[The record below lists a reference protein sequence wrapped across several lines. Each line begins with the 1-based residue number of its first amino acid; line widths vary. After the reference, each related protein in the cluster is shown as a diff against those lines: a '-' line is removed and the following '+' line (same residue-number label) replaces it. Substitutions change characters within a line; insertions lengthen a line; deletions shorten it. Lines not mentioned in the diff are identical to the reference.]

1 MRSWRGAWKLGAAA
15 LVLLLLLCVSS
26 IWGLPW
32 LLRQQ
37 ALPQLSQSLGRTVTL
52 QEAVFSPWSLELTL
66 QGLQVAGEA
75 ATDAPL
81 LEVER
86 LTANLS
92 LSSLWHRAPVVEALT
107 VERPLLRLARSAEG
121 HYDIDDLLQRLQ
133 SGPAPKADEPPA
145 HFALYNLELHEGR
158 VLFDDRP
165 VGQRH
170 ELARLKLSLPF
181 LSNLDADIKVKV
193 QPRLAGALNGVAF
206 DTGAVATP
214 FDERREASLKLHLD
228 ALDLRPYLG
237 YLPKGLPLRLTRG
250 QLSTDLELD
259 FAQAPKAAAQV
270 SLRGKVQ
277 LIDWALTQADDQPW
291 LEWQRLELGLKDVQ
305 PLRQQARFGELRW
318 EAPRLALQRQPR
330 GALKLP
336 VPSPSPNAAPAKPG
350 PAAKSAGWQ
359 LSLER
364 FALQQGALQWR
375 DLAAGPTAALDFDEL
390 ALELTQLAYPPAAEA
405 DLQLSGRLAS
415 AAKPSDKP
423 SKKPPAKAAT
433 MPGPAEFKAQGQIK
447 PDGAQI
453 EAQLQGLQLA
463 WLAPYLQPAT
473 PLQLQGQLGAQA
485 RLSWMQPAGAE
496 ARLGLEIAQAS
507 LDNFSALDGGR
518 PALGL
523 KRLELADASLDLGAR
538 RLRIGALSLK
548 SPSAQI
554 ERAASGGWNAER
566 WTAAAAE
573 PATAAASPAAPASAA
588 SAVSWAVQLKALR
601 VDDGRLA
608 FSDAQTGDGVED
620 LPVRYVLDG
629 LKLDLQDLSL
639 GGKPGAMA
647 ALQLQARLGA
657 LRPGQSTV
665 VAAEMGSLAWRGS
678 LGLQP
683 LLAKGSLR
691 LERLPIQGLDGYL
704 EQQLRLSLQHGDLGY
719 RGDFAVELTPGQGLK
734 ASAEGDVLVADL
746 KLAQRLS
753 GEDLLSW
760 QALTLKGLKFALQP
774 GSVPRLDIAE
784 LNLSDFFARLAV
796 SEQGRFNLGE
806 VRVAHEGGQQ
816 PAAPAASAPAAA
828 ATPPLQLSVAS
839 TRLLKGKV
847 DFSDQFV
854 RPNYRADI
862 TNLQGSLGAFRSD
875 STEMAAL
882 ELRGTVAGTAALEI
896 TGRLNPS
903 AQPLMLDIAA
913 RASDLE
919 LAPLTPYAA
928 KYAGYAIERG
938 KLSMDLNY
946 RIQADGR
953 LEASN
958 QLILNQLTFGERVD
972 SPDATKLPVLLA
984 VALLKDSN
992 GVIDVR
998 LPVSGSVNDPQF
1010 SVSGIV
1016 FKLILNLLGKALT
1029 SPFSL
1034 LMGGGGP
1041 DLSYAEF
1048 VPGSA
1053 LLNSQGQSTLGK
1065 VAKALQDRPGLSM
1078 TVTGAADPVSERDA
1092 IQSAELEQRLLAERR
1107 RELQRAQ
1114 TAAST
1119 AAAQQ
1124 ELSLSPADRE
1134 RLLRVLYKNSD
1145 IPGRPRNLLGL
1156 LKDLPL
1162 PETEAMLKARIPVT
1176 AEGARALALARGVA
1190 VRDALIAS
1198 GLPNA
1203 RLFLA
1208 APKLRASG
1216 EDDAAWT
1223 PRVVLSLEQH

>member
-1 MRSWRGAWKLGAAA
+1 MRIWRGVWKTGAGA
-15 LVLLLLLCVSS
+15 LAVLLLLGLSS
-26 IWGLPW
+26 LWVLPW
-32 LLRQQ
+32 LIRQQ
-37 ALPQLSQSLGRTVTL
+37 VLPQLSQTLGRTV
-52 QEAVFSPWSLELTL
+52 AVQQLDFAPWRLELTL
-66 QGLQVAGEA
+66 HGLQVAG
-75 ATDAPL
+75 ATAGEPAL

-86 LTANLS
+86 LAVNLS
-92 LSSLWHRAPVVEALT
+92 LASLWHRAPVIESLS
-107 VERPLLRLARSAEG
+107 VERPLLRLARHAEG
-121 HYDIDDLLQRLQ
+121 RYSIDDLLQRLQ
-133 SGPAPKADEPPA
+133 SGKPANADPEPV
-145 HFALYNLELHEGR
+145 HFALYNLQLSEGQ
-158 VLFDDRP
+158 LLLDDQP
-165 VGQRH
+165 VGRRH
-170 ELARLKLSLPF
+170 ELARLKLDLPF
-181 LSNLDADIKVKV
+181 LSNLDTDIKIKV
-193 QPRLAGALNGVAF
+193 QPRLAGVLNGVGF
-206 DTGAVATP
+206 DSGAIATP
-214 FDERREASLKLHLD
+214 FDATRATSLKLHLD

-237 YLPKGLPLRLTRG
+237 YLPQGLPIKLLQG
-250 QLSTDLELD
+250 QLSTDLALD
-259 FAQAPKAAAQV
+259 FAQPPAAAPQIILSGRL
-270 SLRGKVQ
+270 SLS
-277 LIDWALTQADDQPW
+277 DWAVALADDEPW
-291 LEWQRLELGLKDVQ
+291 LAWKRLDLTLKDVQ
-305 PLRQQARFGELRW
+305 PVRQMARFGELRW
-318 EAPRLALQRQPR
+318 EAPSLNLQRLR
-330 GALKLP
+330 SGGLKLP
-336 VPSPSPNAAPAKPG
+336 GFGAPAATASTDKAG
-350 PAAKSAGWQ
+350 PGWQ

-364 FALQQGALQWR
+364 FALQQGTLQWR
-375 DLAAGPTAALDFDEL
+375 DLSAGPAAALSADEL
-390 ALELTQLAYPPAAEA
+390 TLELTNLAYPLTAEA
-405 DLQLSGRLAS
+405 GLQLSGRLAS
-415 AAKPSDKP
+415 VAKPV
-423 SKKPPAKAAT
+423 AKVADEAA
-433 MPGPAEFKAQGQIK
+433 GFKAQGRIK

-473 PLQLQGQLGAQA
+473 PLKLQGQLGLQA
-485 RLSWMQPAGAE
+485 RLSRTQPAGGA
-496 ARLGLEIAQAS
+496 AQLSLDIQQAS
-507 LDNFSALDGGR
+507 LDNFLALDGTA

-523 KRLELADASLDLGAR
+523 KRLELADTRVDLAAR
-538 RLRIGALSLK
+538 QLQVGVLSLK
-548 SPSAQI
+548 SPNARL
-554 ERAASGGWNAER
+554 ERAVSGGWNVER
-566 WTAAAAE
+566 W
-573 PATAAASPAAPASAA
+573 AAASPPPAAASAVTSAATSATTSAPASAP
-588 SAVSWAVQLKALR
+588 WAVQLKALR
-601 VDDGRLA
+601 IEDGRLA
-608 FSDAQTGDGVED
+608 YSDAQAGDGVED
-620 LPVRYVLDG
+620 QPVRYVLDG
-629 LKLDLQDLSL
+629 VRLDLQDLSL
-639 GGKPGAMA
+639 GGKPGSMA
-647 ALQLQARLGA
+647 PLHLQARLGA
-657 LRPGQSTV
+657 LRTGQAS
-665 VAAEMGSLAWRGS
+665 AAAADTGSLDWRGS

-683 LLAKGSLR
+683 LAAKGSLR
-691 LERLPIQGLDGYL
+691 LDRLPIQGLDGYL
-704 EQQLRLSLQHGDLGY
+704 ERELRLSLQHGELGY
-719 RGDFAVELTPGQGLK
+719 RGDFAVSLVPGQGLQAT
-734 ASAEGDVLVADL
+734 ASGDVLVGDL
-746 KLAQRLS
+746 KVLQRNA
-753 GEDLLSW
+753 GGDLLSW
-760 QALTLKGLKFALQP
+760 QALNLKGLKFALQP
-774 GSVPRLDIAE
+774 GAVPKLEIAE
-784 LNLSDFFARLAV
+784 LSLSDFFARLAV

-806 VRVAHEGGQQ
+806 VRVVHEAA
-816 PAAPAASAPAAA
+816 PAAPAASAPPAGAAVA
-828 ATPPLQLSVAS
+828 PALLVSVAS
-839 TRLLKGKV
+839 TRLQKGRV

-862 TNLQGSLGAFRSD
+862 SNLQGSLGAFRSD
-875 STEMAAL
+875 SSEMAAL

-903 AQPLMLDIAA
+903 AQPLMLDINAKA
-913 RASDLE
+913 TDLE

-938 KLSMDLNY
+938 KLSMELSY
-946 RIQADGR
+946 RVQADGR

-1016 FKLILNLLGKALT
+1016 IKLILNLLGKALT

-1053 LLNSQGQSTLGK
+1053 VLSTQGQATLDK

-1092 IQSAELEQRLLAERR
+1092 IQSADLEQRLLAERR

-1124 ELSLSPADRE
+1124 ELSLTPADRE

-1162 PETEAMLKARIPVT
+1162 PETEAILKARTTVS
-1176 AEGARALALARGVA
+1176 AESVRALALARGVA

-1223 PRVVLSLEQH
+1223 PRVVLSLEKH